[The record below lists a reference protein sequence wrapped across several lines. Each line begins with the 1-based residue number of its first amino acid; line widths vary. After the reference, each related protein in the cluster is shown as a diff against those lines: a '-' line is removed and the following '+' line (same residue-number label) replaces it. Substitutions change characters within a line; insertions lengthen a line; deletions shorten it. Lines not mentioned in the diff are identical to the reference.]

1 MKMEEKLH
9 LMMFEGVEAFL
20 NLVIS
25 LLDSKEINKKTVRR
39 LFVSLRQ
46 GIREARQ
53 ELQPNSTTTKTP
65 EDLESVDQLLRR
77 VSRLE
82 DMFIGDGK

>member
-1 MKMEEKLH
+1 MEEKLH

-20 NLVIS
+20 SLVIS

-46 GIREARQ
+46 GIRAARQ
-53 ELQPNSTTTKTP
+53 ELQPSSTTTKTP
-65 EDLESVDQLLRR
+65 EDLESVDQLLRKD
-77 VSRLE
+77 SKHE
-82 DMFIGDGK
+82 NHI